1 MHVSLGKVDELSLG
15 LTGGDDV
22 TPVVLHSLSSLSL
35 DFSGNDDLSTLGNT
49 GSLDLQ
55 DVFSFGDSDSDFSSE
70 VADLD
75 FDSLVS
81 ELSEDL
87 GEELMKL
94 GLEDSVGNELSLD
107 CDLSGF
113 VLLHF

>member
-49 GSLDLQ
+49 GSLDH
-55 DVFSFGDSDSDFSSE
+55 V
-70 VADLD
+70 
-75 FDSLVS
+75 
-81 ELSEDL
+81 EDL
-87 GEELMKL
+87 IDDHSDWVSCKEFPLDVL
-94 GLEDSVGNELSLD
+94 GLP
-107 CDLSGF
+107 
-113 VLLHF
+113 